1 MGCFLLKRLHVA
13 TALVAGR
20 SKVEPTSFRNG
31 SWGEDRDA
39 RVRKR
44 SGSHLTIAWEPSR
57 VRPGTRVG
65 WNFERL
71 MFSACLKLESGQSRG
86 KGREGKERPT
96 LRFEQAEAAM
106 GRDEPCMP
114 AFSRQPC
121 RRSLP
126 QLTVVK
132 WY

>member
-1 MGCFLLKRLHVA
+1 MG
-13 TALVAGR
+13 
-20 SKVEPTSFRNG
+20 
-31 SWGEDRDA
+31 RDEHPPWP
-39 RVRKR
+39 VM
-44 SGSHLTIAWEPSR
+44 GL
-57 VRPGTRVG
+57 
-65 WNFERL
+65 NFEHL
-71 MFSACLKLESGQSRG
+71 MFSACWKLESGQGRW

-96 LRFEQAEAAM
+96 LRFEQAKAAM